1 MGPGRHHQLGHR
13 LWEEVSG
20 DVVMENVT
28 MSRVAATVPGST
40 PESLS
45 LGTGY

>member
-20 DVVMENVT
+20 DLVMESVT
-28 MSRVAATVPGST
+28 TSCVAATVPGST
-40 PESLS
+40 PESRS